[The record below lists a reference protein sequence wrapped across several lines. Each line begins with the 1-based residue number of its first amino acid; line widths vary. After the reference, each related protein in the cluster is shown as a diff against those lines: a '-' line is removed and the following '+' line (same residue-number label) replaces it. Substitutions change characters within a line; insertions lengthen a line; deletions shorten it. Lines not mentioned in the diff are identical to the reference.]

1 MNLTIEPEPLP
12 STTLLGQYT
21 YKPPM
26 ETLQIDGGKKQK
38 LRAGDILGALT
49 GHKGIA
55 GTQVGK
61 IDLFENRAYVA
72 VNRSVVD
79 SALAKLTEGR
89 LKGRSFK
96 VRLL

>member
-1 MNLTIEPEPLP
+1 
-12 STTLLGQYT
+12 
-21 YKPPM
+21 
-26 ETLQIDGGKKQK
+26 
-38 LRAGDILGALT
+38 
-49 GHKGIA
+49 
-55 GTQVGK
+55 
-61 IDLFENRAYVA
+61 VA